1 MPHSVAEKET
11 NNYTWGTVCFFFF
24 LYACDASIRKLLSN
38 PSTTTTKKT
47 IELCASKVLFHRVPS
62 GGVDIFRV
70 SRVLTGMAGFTD
82 AAQVAGNLS
91 PVQWRLLLPRDWGS
105 APNLAPSLPQ
115 DFFHPLSHP
124 VPGQHHLQEESHGPR
139 RRLGGWAPRG
149 AGHAVAAPEG
159 TVPCPQPQWLP
170 TRAQTSCTG

>member
-1 MPHSVAEKET
+1 ML
-11 NNYTWGTVCFFFF
+11 FFF

-62 GGVDIFRV
+62 GGVDIFQV
-70 SRVLTGMAGFTD
+70 SHVLTGMAGFTD
-82 AAQVAGNLS
+82 TAQVAGNLS

-159 TVPCPQPQWLP
+159 TVPCPQPQWPP